1 MKELLLRIQ
10 NSHDKIYKSL
20 LLILCAGIIIY
31 SLPSEGKFKYEFQEG
46 KPWLHENLYA
56 PFDFAILKSDKQLE
70 IERAEIV
77 KQSPFFFQ
85 YSDSIS
91 SLAVS
96 QLTSSNQWDSLKMDT
111 NRLAKLFEIGIVQ
124 TNSLEEEPSENT
136 LIVVQKEG
144 HYEEIEFGELLSIQE
159 AASEIRNDSGLAP
172 ASKELI
178 VNSLQQNVIYNFSKT
193 NAVLEQ
199 KLNSLLR
206 THGKIEKSELIV
218 AKGELVNEE
227 VYWKLNSLKSE
238 FEHSKADE
246 LSNLFV
252 IIGKTIL
259 VFIIF
264 FVLILFLGIFRQNI
278 LNTNNRVV
286 FILITF
292 TSAVLMGIVPLYI
305 NELNVYLLPF
315 CILPIVIKAFYDEIM
330 AAFIHILAIILIGF
344 SVPNGFEFVYI
355 QSIAGLIAVFS
366 LVNLKKR
373 SQLLGTAAIILVTYS
388 IAHLSII
395 MMQEGTWHNIELSN
409 FYAFGGAATLT
420 LLSYPLI
427 YIFEKLFGFLSDV
440 TLMELSDTNSPLL
453 RDLATKTPG
462 TFQHS
467 IQVANLAENAIQKIG
482 GNPLLVRTGALY
494 HDIGKMESPQYFIE
508 NQISGYNPHDD
519 IEPEES
525 GEIIINHVINGI
537 ELAKKHNLPEVL
549 IDFIRTHHGT
559 SMVKYFYYKAKENEG
574 NNPVDEKEFTYPGPI
589 PFSKETAVLMMADA
603 CEAASRSLK
612 EYSSESVSNLI
623 DSLIEGQANE
633 GQFQNAD
640 ITYKDITLIKGIFKK
655 MIMNIYHVRIEYP
668 KG

>member
-1 MKELLLRIQ
+1 MKDFINKLYRNHSL
-10 NSHDKIYKSL
+10 IYKGL
-20 LLILCAGIIIY
+20 LFICTTFLIVYLFPK
-31 SLPSEGKFKYEFQEG
+31 SGKFKYNFEKG
-46 KPWLHENLYA
+46 KPWQSENLYA

-264 FVLILFLGIFRQNI
+264 
-278 LNTNNRVV
+278 
-286 FILITF
+286 
-292 TSAVLMGIVPLYI
+292 A
-305 NELNVYLLPF
+305 
-315 CILPIVIKAFYDEIM
+315 
-330 AAFIHILAIILIGF
+330 
-344 SVPNGFEFVYI
+344 
-355 QSIAGLIAVFS
+355 
-366 LVNLKKR
+366 
-373 SQLLGTAAIILVTYS
+373 
-388 IAHLSII
+388 
-395 MMQEGTWHNIELSN
+395 
-409 FYAFGGAATLT
+409 
-420 LLSYPLI
+420 
-427 YIFEKLFGFLSDV
+427 
-440 TLMELSDTNSPLL
+440 
-453 RDLATKTPG
+453 
-462 TFQHS
+462 
-467 IQVANLAENAIQKIG
+467 
-482 GNPLLVRTGALY
+482 
-494 HDIGKMESPQYFIE
+494 
-508 NQISGYNPHDD
+508 
-519 IEPEES
+519 
-525 GEIIINHVINGI
+525 
-537 ELAKKHNLPEVL
+537 
-549 IDFIRTHHGT
+549 
-559 SMVKYFYYKAKENEG
+559 
-574 NNPVDEKEFTYPGPI
+574 
-589 PFSKETAVLMMADA
+589 
-603 CEAASRSLK
+603 
-612 EYSSESVSNLI
+612 
-623 DSLIEGQANE
+623 
-633 GQFQNAD
+633 
-640 ITYKDITLIKGIFKK
+640 
-655 MIMNIYHVRIEYP
+655 
-668 KG
+668 